1 VLSDTKERQ
10 WRRPDNNHNGA
21 RGAVAAG
28 NSSSNGNTAEDEIK
42 QTNRLSRRLRGK
54 ETPAYLSEEQ
64 GGSFTAKAAAKV
76 ALARKDSALLL
87 EAEAVADDKRNT
99 VSYMCRI
106 GAQNKK
112 GFLSKQGK
120 FIGRWAYMYLLLHLQ

>member
-1 VLSDTKERQ
+1 V
-10 WRRPDNNHNGA
+10 
-21 RGAVAAG
+21 
-28 NSSSNGNTAEDEIK
+28 
-42 QTNRLSRRLRGK
+42 
-54 ETPAYLSEEQ
+54 PAYLSAEQ

-87 EAEAVADDKRNT
+87 EAEAVSEDKRNT

-106 GAQNKK
+106 GTQNKK

-120 FIGRWAYMYLLLHLQ
+120 FIGR